1 MGDINMDNQQAPPQ
15 QPIQQ
20 PLPTAEQLHEF
31 ITRQVRLQLGQQHHN
46 HNNNISITNRPK
58 PAKPPMYD
66 GKLGTDPTVWLFQV
80 KQYFDI
86 TNTPEATRPM
96 IASTYLT
103 DNAATWWQTFTSI
116 QPNGDARAITWQM
129 FHTGLTG
136 MFKPV
141 NSKKVA
147 RDRLA
152 ALQQTHS
159 VVKYNFDFQQLC
171 LQIDDINEAEK
182 LDKYVRGLKQHIR
195 VKVELEQATTLTQAM
210 SHAHVIDSITYH
222 NRVNAYNNPTSGIHI
237 NNNDA
242 MDLSTIQG
250 EHDNNIDDTLN
261 AVTTRNNYTRGTTY
275 NNNSNQTA
283 RRTFTPLQ
291 RLSQDEF
298 AYCQRN
304 RLCLRCK
311 EPGHIARNCSKEVK
325 PLNLKAR

>member
-1 MGDINMDNQQAPPQ
+1 
-15 QPIQQ
+15 
-20 PLPTAEQLHEF
+20 
-31 ITRQVRLQLGQQHHN
+31 
-46 HNNNISITNRPK
+46 
-58 PAKPPMYD
+58 
-66 GKLGTDPTVWLFQV
+66 
-80 KQYFDI
+80 
-86 TNTPEATRPM
+86 M

-116 QPNGDARAITWQM
+116 QPNGDATAITWQM
-129 FHTGLTG
+129 FHAGLTD

-159 VVKYNFDFQQLC
+159 VVKYNFHFQQLC

-182 LDKYVRGLKQHIR
+182 LDKYVRGLQQHIR
-195 VKVELEQATTLTQAM
+195 VKVELEQARTLTQAM

-222 NRVNAYNNPTSGIHI
+222 NRMNTYNNHAPSNY
-237 NNNDA
+237 NNNTDA
-242 MDLSTIQG
+242 MDLSTIEG
-250 EHDNNIDDTLN
+250 EYDNAADDTLN
-261 AVTTRNNYTRGTTY
+261 VVTIRNNNTRGATY
-275 NNNSNQTA
+275 NSTSNQTA
-283 RRTFTPLQ
+283 RRSFTPLQ

-311 EPGHIARNCSKEVK
+311 EVGHIARNCGKPVK